1 MSNFD
6 SIQTDKIGFLDI
18 GNSAIKLGLRK
29 EDHWEIQRFE
39 KADELTIALLSI
51 GIEYLI
57 VCNVR
62 PSVDWLEKLSEY
74 FSIVVL
80 ETADIPKK
88 NICYTTPKT
97 LGMDRYLACLG
108 AWGLHNKNIVV
119 IDAGSACTI
128 DWMDEYGV
136 YQGGVIMPGIQTLLS
151 VFHTSAPGLPKFDF
165 NIPEKFPGTSSYDS
179 LQWGLSQLFID
190 GLRANLNRFVEV
202 VKSYQLVISGGD
214 AQIISTLMDQVH
226 EIRPDLVFVG
236 MEHFFEG

>member
-18 GNSAIKLGLRK
+18 GNSVIKLGLRK
-29 EDHWEIQRFE
+29 EDYWEIQRFA

-51 GIEYLI
+51 DIEYLI

-62 PSVDWLEKLSEY
+62 PSVDWLEKLSDH
-74 FSIVVL
+74 FGILVL
-80 ETADIPKK
+80 EAADIPIQS
-88 NICYTTPKT
+88 ICYTTPKT

-108 AWGLHNKNIVV
+108 AWRLHHKNIIV

-128 DWMDEYGV
+128 DWMNERGV

-151 VFHTSAPGLPKFDF
+151 VFYTSAYGLPKLDF
-165 NIPEKFPGTSSYDS
+165 KIPEKFPGTSSYDS

-190 GLRANLNRFVEV
+190 GLRANLNRLEEV
-202 VKSYQLVISGGD
+202 VKSYQLLITGGD
-214 AQIISTLMDQVH
+214 AQIISTLIKQVH
-226 EIRPDLVFVG
+226 EVRADLIFVG
-236 MEHFFEG
+236 MEHFLEV